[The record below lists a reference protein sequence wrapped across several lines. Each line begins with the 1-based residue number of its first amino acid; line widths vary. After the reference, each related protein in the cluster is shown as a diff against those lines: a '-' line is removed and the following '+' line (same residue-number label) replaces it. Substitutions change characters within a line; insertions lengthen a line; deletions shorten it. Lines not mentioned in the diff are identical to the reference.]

1 MDDKNEIII
10 DGVNVAECEFFNAF
24 IPCYYNFTGCIKME
38 TCICKSPE
46 IKSKLDLPKCY
57 DIDHFMCEYKK
68 RKRSEIE
75 KKIKFML

>member
-1 MDDKNEIII
+1 
-10 DGVNVAECEFFNAF
+10 
-24 IPCYYNFTGCIKME
+24 ME

-75 KKIKFML
+75 KQIKSML